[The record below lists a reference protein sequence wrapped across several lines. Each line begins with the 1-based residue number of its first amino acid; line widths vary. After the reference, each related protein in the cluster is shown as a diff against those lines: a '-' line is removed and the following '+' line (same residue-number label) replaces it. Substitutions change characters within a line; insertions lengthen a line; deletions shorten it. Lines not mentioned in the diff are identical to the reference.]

1 MSDESTR
8 KHLEKW
14 AKAVTDGPGERDP
27 DTKFG
32 WEVILEE
39 SFIWNPRP
47 MKQDIETAEKEG
59 NIVVT
64 RLVPADFG
72 GAEVL
77 KNLSPEEI
85 SSKRAE
91 ILGWEILEYKSSH
104 FVCYIDFLTPE
115 LSQEEARKEY
125 ISRWYPKSISG
136 FGEVVDSP
144 VPMTIK
150 YKDSESN
157 K

>member
-77 KNLSPEEI
+77 KN
-85 SSKRAE
+85 
-91 ILGWEILEYKSSH
+91 
-104 FVCYIDFLTPE
+104 
-115 LSQEEARKEY
+115 
-125 ISRWYPKSISG
+125 
-136 FGEVVDSP
+136 
-144 VPMTIK
+144 
-150 YKDSESN
+150 
-157 K
+157 